1 LEQGSEALLREL
13 PLEARQEVGPD
24 IHPKICRPGSV
35 ALEVAGRMLG
45 AGWTAHWYYDAEQRA
60 VRRIGGTEPDGGLKV
75 HPKSRGSLRGF
86 AYVEARPSAGHPLST
101 RRIEHLAERF
111 EAFFG
116 ARTEGS
122 HTDLAVTAL
131 TWGADAE
138 LRLMD
143 PAQPDIPF
151 SQVFIHPRSGK
162 TLLHGYRVETEG
174 VRLHLDSARLTNFI
188 NSKIERQ
195 RDHPDGRW
203 HRGQMFR
210 YLIGSQARVAGINA
224 YEADRTAEL
233 LFSAAG
239 RPDLRDRLRG
249 LVRRWDA
256 QTLCELLQQT
266 FSEMLACH
274 PLLSER
280 RVDRLA
286 DSLGDRKFQRHFA
299 EAMEAVRLDEQFA
312 AYLRSVLI
320 HSLAI
325 RLKQAFVLHG
335 RGDKRQVLV
344 HAKLPIQFGTDAEDI
359 ITVAENGAH
368 GDGTTRMFVENLE
381 TLLEEWSSGTLA
393 ECPNARED
401 ALIEETFR
409 RTDRHAAW
417 RALDPR
423 DPEQMAGLVADLG
436 LGSAPEATS
445 MQGVMR
451 LLYGS
456 ESFGAERFDLYSLH
470 QEIRSVDAR
479 LREAM
484 AREPSQWELVSATVR
499 AAADDDGATPRLV
512 AQLRAYQGLEEAT
525 LEESLGAEA
534 RLADQVY
541 RFSARLCVDGCQ
553 GCLHSGSDLMADTL
567 AESAVSR
574 RLLGRFVRSIA

>member
-1 LEQGSEALLREL
+1 
-13 PLEARQEVGPD
+13 
-24 IHPKICRPGSV
+24 
-35 ALEVAGRMLG
+35 MLG

-60 VRRIGGTEPDGGLKV
+60 VRHIGNTEPDSGLKV
-75 HPKSRGSLRGF
+75 HTKSRGSLRGF
-86 AYVEARPSAGHPLST
+86 AYVEAQPGTGHLLST

-122 HTDLAVTAL
+122 HTGLAVTAL
-131 TWGADAE
+131 TWGADSE

-143 PAQPDIPF
+143 PSQPDIPF
-151 SQVFIHPRSGK
+151 VQTFVHPRSGK

-174 VRLHLDSARLTNFI
+174 VRLHLDSARLTDFLNAE
-188 NSKIERQ
+188 IERQ

-210 YLIGSQARVAGINA
+210 YLIGSQARVAGINV
-224 YEADRTAEL
+224 YEANRTAEL

-239 RPDLRDRLRG
+239 RLDLRDKLRG

-256 QTLCELLQQT
+256 QTLRELLQQT

-274 PLLSER
+274 PLFSER

-286 DSLGDRKFQRHFA
+286 DALGDRKFQRVFA
-299 EAMEAVRLDEQFA
+299 DALEAVRSDEQFA
-312 AYLRSVLI
+312 GYLRSVLI

-335 RGDKRQVLV
+335 RGDERQVLV
-344 HAKLPIQFGTDAEDI
+344 HAKLPVQFSTDAEDI

-381 TLLEEWSSGTLA
+381 MALEEWSSGALA
-393 ECPNARED
+393 DCPNARED

-423 DPEQMAGLVADLG
+423 DPEQMAGLAAELG
-436 LGSAPEATS
+436 LRSAPEAS
-445 MQGVMR
+445 PMQGVMR
-451 LLYGS
+451 LFYGS
-456 ESFGAERFDLYSLH
+456 ESFGTERFDFFSLH
-470 QEIRSVDAR
+470 QEIRTVAAR

-499 AAADDDGATPRLV
+499 PVADGDGTSPRLA

-541 RFSARLCVDGCQ
+541 RLSARLCVDGCQ
-553 GCLHSGSDLMADTL
+553 GCLHSGSDLMPDAL
-567 AESAVSR
+567 AEATVSR
-574 RLLGRFVRSIA
+574 RLLERHGAADM